1 MTLPD
6 LAYLTL
12 LAAAVCLYLGDGL
25 NSVTAAVREL
35 LEVNRR
41 DKP

>member
-1 MTLPD
+1 MTLTD

-25 NSVTAAVREL
+25 NSICAAVRQL
-35 LEVNRR
+35 IDIQRK